1 MSDREKKLITF
12 FAAAAVILLSL
23 WAYKSYDNKRVSLK
37 LDREKAESE
46 LALSKNYLTQRDM
59 IQDEINWLAENE
71 PQPQASE
78 EAGPKLQSLA
88 SAEAIRAGVSVLKQE
103 ILPDRSAE
111 SEEKR
116 DYKVVQVKFQITG
129 EERHMYAWFDRMHSP
144 NDFRCISDITMKPNR
159 EKNSLIDCTVIFD
172 QWYVPADPTL

>member
-1 MSDREKKLITF
+1 MSEREKKLITF

-37 LDREKAESE
+37 LDRQKAEDE
-46 LALSKNYLTQRDM
+46 LRLSKNYLMQRDM

-71 PQPQASE
+71 PEPQASE
-78 EAGPKLQSLA
+78 QVATKLQSLA
-88 SAEAIRAGVSVLKQE
+88 SAEAIREGVSVLKQE

-111 SEEKR
+111 STEKH
-116 DYKVVQVKFQITG
+116 DYKVAQVKFQITG
-129 EERHMYAWFDRMHSP
+129 EESYMYKWFDKMHSP
-144 NDFRCISDITMKPNR
+144 NDFRCISEITLKPNR
-159 EKNSLIDCTVIFD
+159 EKDSLIDCTVIFD